1 MTPDFKKIAARIPF
15 FGIIVPTLL
24 GLVVFLYIFDVSLLD
39 PTNVGW
45 LMTDDLG
52 QHFSGWHAF
61 RFDAWRFPI
70 TTTTLVAWPV
80 GIPIVFTDSNP
91 LLALALKPLNLILP
105 EQFQY
110 IGPWYALCLVL
121 QSFFAYLLGFRISGN
136 RAFAVAT
143 ALLFLLYP
151 PLLTRWG
158 HDTLMAHWLILWAI
172 SLYFSPTTSAGEK
185 SIRAQGLAIILLSAA
200 IHFYLTAMVLPLII
214 GAMVFGPGIVA
225 RKLLSVF
232 AALLLLFGEMA
243 LLGYFSLDSAG
254 SHGFG
259 YYSMNLNA
267 LFNPAGLSYFLP
279 SLPRGPGQYEGYQY
293 LGLGGLMTLT
303 VAGGLFMHAALSRD
317 RALSPT
323 PYRTSFL
330 IIYGVAT
337 TLFAISL
344 PVLFGDR
351 VVVDFTLPEF
361 AKSAL
366 GVFRSSGRFFLP
378 VAYLLYVGALII
390 VWRRAR
396 PIAVPLLLTLC
407 LIQFI
412 DLMPLRSAI
421 SSTFTQEYA
430 HDNLSPALKP
440 LLSEAEAIY
449 ADGPWGKKQ
458 SAMYR
463 SVLLG
468 APQGVPAIPVYSA
481 RSHLKLAAWEN
492 EFRMNLAS
500 GTTSTRNIL
509 GIYPSGW
516 DVCAPGRVFLTIGD
530 WVLMLPEHAIYSAAI
545 RYTPDRIARASAPDP
560 EQLVAGC
567 GLDCALL
574 IAAQDEASAS
584 LSSALVD
591 AFQTAGSGIDRL
603 AYQDSYLA
611 VIENSMVRHEEFDR
625 RALHYKT
632 RILGK
637 DIAIESAGNN
647 SGNRSSIKVDGVEYS
662 HQRRGLN
669 MVLIAPDKPISAF
682 SFDTHAG
689 VCR

>member
-70 TTTTLVAWPV
+70 TATTLLAWPV

-91 LLALALKPLNLILP
+91 LLALVLKPFSSILP

-110 IGPWYALCLVL
+110 IGPWYALCLIL
-121 QSFFAYLLGFRISGN
+121 QSFFAYLLVFRISSN
-136 RAFAVAT
+136 RSFSVAA

-172 SLYFSPTTSAGEK
+172 SLYFTPTSSAGEK
-185 SIRAQGLAIILLSAA
+185 SIRAQGIAITLLSAA
-200 IHFYLTAMVLPLII
+200 IHFYLTAMVVPLII
-214 GAMVFGPGIVA
+214 GAIAFGPGIIA
-225 RKLLSVF
+225 RKFLSIL

-293 LGLGGLMTLT
+293 LGAGGLMLLT
-303 VAGGLFMHAALSRD
+303 VAGGLLMRSTRSRD
-317 RALSPT
+317 RTLSPIH
-323 PYRTSFL
+323 YRTRFL
-330 IIYGVAT
+330 IFYGVAA

-344 PVLFGDR
+344 PALFGDR

-366 GVFRSSGRFFLP
+366 GVFRTSGRFFWP
-378 VAYLLYVGALII
+378 VAYLLYLGALII
-390 VWRRAR
+390 IWRRAR
-396 PIAVPLLLTLC
+396 PIAVPLLLTSC

-412 DLMPLRSAI
+412 DLMPLRHAI
-421 SSTFTQEYA
+421 SSTFTQEHA
-430 HDNLSPALKP
+430 HDDLSPALMP

-449 ADGPWGKKQ
+449 ADGPWG
-458 SAMYR
+458 
-463 SVLLG
+463 
-468 APQGVPAIPVYSA
+468 
-481 RSHLKLAAWEN
+481 
-492 EFRMNLAS
+492 
-500 GTTSTRNIL
+500 
-509 GIYPSGW
+509 
-516 DVCAPGRVFLTIGD
+516 
-530 WVLMLPEHAIYSAAI
+530 
-545 RYTPDRIARASAPDP
+545 
-560 EQLVAGC
+560 
-567 GLDCALL
+567 
-574 IAAQDEASAS
+574 
-584 LSSALVD
+584 
-591 AFQTAGSGIDRL
+591 
-603 AYQDSYLA
+603 
-611 VIENSMVRHEEFDR
+611 
-625 RALHYKT
+625 
-632 RILGK
+632 
-637 DIAIESAGNN
+637 
-647 SGNRSSIKVDGVEYS
+647 
-662 HQRRGLN
+662 
-669 MVLIAPDKPISAF
+669 
-682 SFDTHAG
+682 
-689 VCR
+689 

>member
-337 TLFAISL
+337 TLLAISL

-366 GVFRSSGRFFLP
+366 GVFRSSGRFFWP